1 LEIYTRDVS
10 RIHPNSIRNYIQ
22 TVNDRPELNFFKL
35 EFDTLVLVG
44 RESSLYEEGEDYCAD
59 VCPSRMELVEF
70 ENMAHLLTVQCPNL
84 LVDPVRLF
92 FQGQGLSFK

>member
-1 LEIYTRDVS
+1 MYTIDRKTVKTILGRIY
-10 RIHPNSIRNYIQ
+10 YIIF
-22 TVNDRPELNFFKL
+22 R
-35 EFDTLVLVG
+35 FDTLVLVG